1 MRQRITG
8 KNTAGSSLALRRR
21 TRGRH
26 GNDAADLAV
35 LRARIA
41 RLQRQVKT
49 ETAVIERILPTS
61 PDAMAGP
68 AAHRHAPH
76 HMPPVR
82 KPQGS
87 ATRWSA
93 LAALVVIIAGAGGGI
108 WLAGPRPQPGL
119 PGWLNDLL
127 KPAAQKAAT
136 GTLDDEAASSLTT
149 AQTMNNGEA
158 APSAAVN
165 EPIDKPAPADV
176 ASLTSPPVSA
186 PAAEP
191 LKPAAPPAP
200 PLSAETP
207 DRDPPYPLAADSAP
221 AAAPPAAETASA
233 ASVPSAPAGPSAA
246 PADPLDALRKA
257 ADGGDAD
264 AMHDLA
270 VVYASGQGAP
280 QDLVQAASWFGRAA
294 EAGSVN
300 AQYNYAVM
308 LQRGIGTAA
317 DPQQAVDWY
326 RKAAEAGHPQ
336 ARFNLALAYLEGN
349 GTARDS
355 GQAEHWLE
363 AAFEAGVPQAASAL
377 GDLYANGNL
386 GRADTQRAMSWYRRA
401 SDLGDAK
408 AGVALAALERAAAQK
423 PAAPPASDTEPP
435 RTASIQPAQEPAPPV
450 PQPAPERAEGAD
462 KVDEKAEPPRPVET
476 AAAKQNR
483 PVAAA
488 NRYDPRLTEPPTGD
502 FAPALRSEIAEIQ
515 RLLNALDFDA
525 GQADGIAG
533 ERTVQAIRDFQ
544 NAAGLDAD
552 GRPTRA
558 LLEELRQLKPLSIAG

>member
-26 GNDAADLAV
+26 GNDEAGIAV
-35 LRARIA
+35 LRARLA
-41 RLQRQVKT
+41 RLQRQVKA
-49 ETAVIERILPTS
+49 ETTAIERLAPAPQLAT
-61 PDAMAGP
+61 GP
-68 AAHRHAPH
+68 AAHRHAAAL
-76 HMPPVR
+76 PPTQVKSSGR
-82 KPQGS
+82 PS
-87 ATRWSA
+87 RWPA
-93 LAALVVIIAGAGGGI
+93 LAALVVIVAGAGGGI
-108 WLAGPRPQPGL
+108 WLAGPQPTPAL
-119 PGWLNDLL
+119 PGWVSELL
-127 KPAAQKAAT
+127 KPAADKS
-136 GTLDDEAASSLTT
+136 EAAAPTGAPPSVTAAAETDTT
-149 AQTMNNGEA
+149 APALPVDPT
-158 APSAAVN
+158 
-165 EPIDKPAPADV
+165 PAPATPAATDV
-176 ASLTSPPVSA
+176 ATLTPPPPAEPAQPAPS
-186 PAAEP
+186 PAA
-191 LKPAAPPAP
+191 APV
-200 PLSAETP
+200 SAETP
-207 DRDPPYPLAADSAP
+207 DRDPPRPVVNDTPPAP
-221 AAAPPAAETASA
+221 VASPAVQPAVPTPAAEAVASTE
-233 ASVPSAPAGPSAA
+233 
-246 PADPLDALRKA
+246 PADPLAALRKA
-257 ADGGDAD
+257 AEGGDGD

-317 DPQQAVDWY
+317 SPQQAVEWY

-349 GTARDS
+349 GTPRDS

-363 AAFEAGVPQAASAL
+363 AAFEAGVPQAAAAL
-377 GDLYANGNL
+377 GDLYANGSL

-401 SDLGDAK
+401 SDLGDAQ
-408 AGVALAALERAAAQK
+408 ASLALAALERAAAQ
-423 PAAPPASDTEPP
+423 PAPATEPVVETASAQQAAETVPPA
-435 RTASIQPAQEPAPPV
+435 
-450 PQPAPERAEGAD
+450 PQPAPER
-462 KVDEKAEPPRPVET
+462 VDEARKDDTKAETARPVQT
-476 AAAKQNR
+476 AAARQNR
-483 PVAAA
+483 PVAAI
-488 NRYDPRLTEPPTGD
+488 NPHDPRLTEPPTGD

-515 RLLNALDFDA
+515 KLLNELDFDA

-558 LLEELRQLKPLSIAG
+558 LLEELRQLKPISIAG